1 MEQNQRPL
9 TAKQTFWLILLPM
22 LATFVCQRSYLH
34 LVRVRHVYPGGYL
47 VHHLFIGIL
56 LVIPSAFVLAFSPQH
71 PVVARATRIVLGI
84 GSAMVLDEI
93 VYLVMTKASDTD
105 YVSPISL
112 TGAMLFV
119 SAGVLLLVLIRWL
132 NRD

>member
-1 MEQNQRPL
+1 MRENQQPL

-47 VHHLFIGIL
+47 VHHFFIGVL
-56 LVIPSAFVLAFSPQH
+56 LVLPAAFVLAFAPQS
-71 PVVARATRIVLGI
+71 PVVARASRIVVGI
-84 GSAMVLDEI
+84 GGAMVLDEI

-105 YVSPISL
+105 YVSPLSL
-112 TGAMLFV
+112 AGAVLFI
-119 SAGVLLLVLIRWL
+119 SAGVLLLVILRWL
-132 NRD
+132 NRE